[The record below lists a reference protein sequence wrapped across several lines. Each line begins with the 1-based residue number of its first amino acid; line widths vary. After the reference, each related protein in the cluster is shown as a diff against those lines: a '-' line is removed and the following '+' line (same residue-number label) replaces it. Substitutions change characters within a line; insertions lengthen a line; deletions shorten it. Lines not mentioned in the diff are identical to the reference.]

1 MNNHLRPLS
10 LTALISLSYGC
21 GLMTTTK
28 SSVDPV
34 ISAESI
40 ISAINDNKQKIVS
53 FSGEARIAIDTGEM
67 MQTGTCYIRIEMPS
81 TLEMSIRGPLGIP
94 IAEVKADSGYYMLRD
109 YLRQDFYEGTPD
121 EIDFMGLPFSSGLN
135 ELLEVLT
142 GTTTINPKELDSLRQ
157 YSIDG
162 DKYYFEIRI
171 NDVKKSSWVD
181 RKSLILVRQIISV
194 SNGEYE
200 LEKRFYDI
208 ETINGVNLPRIIH
221 VFSEK
226 LGGSFSLEYT
236 NRTIEVL
243 EEVIP

>member
-21 GLMTTTK
+21 GLMSTTK
-28 SSVDPV
+28 SSVDPI
-34 ISAESI
+34 ISAERI
-40 ISAINDNKQKIVS
+40 VSAINSNKQKIVS

-67 MQTGTCYIRIEMPS
+67 MQVGTCYIRVEMPS
-81 TLEMSIRGPLGIP
+81 TLEMSIRGPLGLP
-94 IAEVKADSGYYMLRD
+94 IAEVKADSGYYMIKD
-109 YLRQDFYEGTPD
+109 YLRQDFYEGTP
-121 EIDFMGLPFSSGLN
+121 EELTFMGLPFSSGLS

-142 GTTTINPKELDSLRQ
+142 GTTTINPNELDSLRQ

-162 DKYYFEIRI
+162 GKYYFEIRI

-181 RKSLILVRQIISV
+181 RKSLTLVRQVISV

-200 LEKRFYDI
+200 LEKRFDDI
-208 ETINGVNLPRIIH
+208 ETINGVYLPRIIH

-226 LGGSFSLEYT
+226 LGGSISLEYT

-243 EEVIP
+243 EEVTP

>member
-21 GLMTTTK
+21 GLMSTTK
-28 SSVDPV
+28 SSTDPV
-34 ISAESI
+34 ISAERI
-40 ISAINDNKQKIVS
+40 VSAINSNKQKIVS

-67 MQTGTCYIRIEMPS
+67 MQTGTCYIRVEMPS
-81 TLEMSIRGPLGIP
+81 TLEMSIRGPLGLP

-109 YLRQDFYEGTPD
+109 YLRQDFYEGTP
-121 EIDFMGLPFSSGLN
+121 EELNFMGLPFSSGLN
-135 ELLEVLT
+135 ELLELLT
-142 GTTTINPKELDSLRQ
+142 GTTTINPNELDSLRQ

-162 DKYYFEIRI
+162 GKYYFEIRI

-181 RKSLILVRQIISV
+181 RKSLILVRQIISI

-200 LEKRFYDI
+200 LEKRFEDI

-226 LGGSFSLEYT
+226 LGGSISLEYT

-243 EEVIP
+243 EEVTP